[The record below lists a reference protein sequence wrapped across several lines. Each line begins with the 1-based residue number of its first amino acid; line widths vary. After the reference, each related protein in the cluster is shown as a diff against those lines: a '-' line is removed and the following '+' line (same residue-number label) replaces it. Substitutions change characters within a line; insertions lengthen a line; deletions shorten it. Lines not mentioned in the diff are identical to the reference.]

1 METIIIQGE
10 SKKAIDLLVELSRQ
24 LNLKQ
29 KKITKAELEDLFLA
43 ESIDEGRKSGYV
55 SKQRVLKALKK

>member
-1 METIIIQGE
+1 METIIIQGN
-10 SKKAIDLLVELSRQ
+10 SKKAIELLVELSNQ

-29 KKITKAELEDLFLA
+29 KKLTKNELEDILIA
-43 ESIDEGRKSGYV
+43 ESIKEGRKSGYT